1 MFCRRGGF
9 RQKLV
14 HVTLRGTLY
23 GSWLLGLFPFT
34 YDSWTR
40 KLHRSKWLI
49 GYGIVLNVAIV
60 TLILANDTEANTP
73 ARMEVFQ
80 RNPLAEQMNS
90 VHDFHSLSMVV
101 LMLLRCYWRSEDIA
115 KILNELM
122 DLQWCHFRHYSLDD
136 CCKFDNFV
144 LHKGLS
150 VGLEVCSMLIMELGM
165 YPKYSLQLFLGV
177 IGLCAIVMVALLGA
191 SHFHLAVV
199 YIYRCVWIVNRELL
213 RFANQL
219 AEGETVDPAGVD
231 RLLGLYSRLLELNHR
246 LAEIYD
252 YQMVLVMV
260 SFLAANV
267 LGIYY
272 YIIFSISLHKDMDI
286 ILLFI
291 VPQALFINM
300 YDFWLSIA
308 VCDLA
313 ERTGRKTSTILKLF
327 NDIENLDV
335 SLERSIS
342 DFALFCSH
350 QRLRFRHCGLF
361 YVNYGMGFR
370 MAITSFLYLLFLI
383 QFDFSNL

>member
-1 MFCRRGGF
+1 MFCCSGGF

-14 HVTLRGTLY
+14 HVTLRGALY
-23 GSWLLGLFPFT
+23 TSWILGLFPFT
-34 YDSWTR
+34 YDMWTR

-60 TLILANDTEANTP
+60 TLIQANDTEAEKTV
-73 ARMEVFQ
+73 RMEVFQ
-80 RNPLAEQMNS
+80 RNPLAEQINS
-90 VHDFHSLSMVV
+90 VHDFLNVSLVV
-101 LMLLRCYWRSEDIA
+101 LMLLRCYWRSGDIA

-122 DLQWCHFRHYSLDD
+122 DLQWCHFRHYSLND
-136 CCKFDNFV
+136 CCKFDDFV
-144 LHKGLS
+144 LHKCLS
-150 VGLEVCSMLIMELGM
+150 VGLELCSMLVMQLGM
-165 YPKYSLQLFLGV
+165 YPKYSLQLFLGF
-177 IGLCAIVMVALLGA
+177 IGLSAIVLVVLMGAL
-191 SHFHLAVV
+191 HFHLVVV
-199 YIYRCVWIVNRELL
+199 YIYRCVWMVNRELL

-260 SFLAANV
+260 SFLATNV

-327 NDIENLDV
+327 NDIEYLDV
-335 SLERSIS
+335 SLGRSIS

-361 YVNYGMGFR
+361 YVNYEMGFR

-383 QFDFSNL
+383 QFDFNNL